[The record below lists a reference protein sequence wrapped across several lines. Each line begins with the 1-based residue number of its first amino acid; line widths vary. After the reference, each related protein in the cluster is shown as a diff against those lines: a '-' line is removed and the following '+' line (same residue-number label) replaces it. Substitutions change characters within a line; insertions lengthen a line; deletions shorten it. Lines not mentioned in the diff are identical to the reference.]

1 MAMNHQPLQTTN
13 HEPRTK
19 IIVTVLPKPTVLDPQ
34 GAVVAQ
40 TLQHLGLNDISH
52 VRVGRFIEIE
62 LKSADKTQLHE
73 QLNQA
78 CQELL
83 SNPIIEDYTLQ
94 ILE

>member
-1 MAMNHQPLQTTN
+1 MKS
-13 HEPRTK
+13 HELRTK
-19 IIVTVLPKPTVLDPQ
+19 IVVTVLPKPTVLDPQ

-40 TLQHLGLNDISH
+40 ALQHMGLKDVAH

-62 LKSADKTQLHE
+62 LESANTTQLHE
-73 QLNQA
+73 QLHQA

-83 SNPIIEDYTLQ
+83 SNPIIEDYKLQ